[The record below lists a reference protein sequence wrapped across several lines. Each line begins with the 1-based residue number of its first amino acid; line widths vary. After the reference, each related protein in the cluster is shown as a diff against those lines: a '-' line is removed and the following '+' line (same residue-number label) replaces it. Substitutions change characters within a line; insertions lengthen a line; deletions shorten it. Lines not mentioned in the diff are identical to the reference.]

1 MKRKVLWVRLDLAD
15 KISMISARRGTLYD
29 YVNDIFEQAIRAEEL
44 GLTLKD
50 VLDDRW
56 TIKTVKDAGFIII
69 PEKIVYDLAEVSYK
83 RVGKE
88 KMKDLWYE
96 TGQWYGHYYEDL
108 KKLKT
113 AVTRYFW
120 DISEFNISEEG
131 KNAVL
136 TCLSSKFSAIY
147 TELFSKFLEGALNA
161 LGYDLIQG
169 EVTKGIINLKFLK
182 SSDK

>member
-44 GLTLKD
+44 GLTFKD

-56 TIKTVKDAGFIII
+56 MIKTARDAGFIVV
-69 PEKIVYDLAEVSYK
+69 PEKIVYDLAEVSKK

-88 KMKDLWYE
+88 KMTALWYE
-96 TGQWYGHYYEDL
+96 TGQWYGHYYEEL
-108 KKLKT
+108 KKFET
-113 AVTRYFW
+113 AVKRYFW
-120 DISEFNISEEG
+120 DISEFKISEDG

-136 TCLSSKFSAIY
+136 TCLSSKFSATY
-147 TELFSKFLEGALNA
+147 TEIFSKFFEGALNA
-161 LGYDLIQG
+161 LGYGLIQS
-169 EVTKGIINLKFLK
+169 EVSRGIINLKFLK